1 MPRDR
6 RHWKGYNNFVLGG
19 AFKISLDLHSARILR
34 VRQHLTVR
42 MQIRAFLLVPME
54 NWKFIPGYEGR
65 YEVSDHG
72 RVRNRTKELAQ
83 AIMRSGH
90 LTVHLGRQTHYVH
103 RLVLFAFVGVPLA
116 NTQRIEAR
124 HLDGNPANNNLA
136 NLAWGTVVENRA
148 DRRRLGEKAKLSY
161 PEMLNLQQDLRGGML
176 LKDVAMKYGVERHT
190 AAKYRDGRMYG

>member
-1 MPRDR
+1 MET
-6 RHWKGYNNFVLGG
+6 WK
-19 AFKISLDLHSARILR
+19 
-34 VRQHLTVR
+34 
-42 MQIRAFLLVPME
+42 LVP
-54 NWKFIPGYEGR
+54 GYDGK

-83 AIMRSGH
+83 GIMRGGH

-103 RLVLFAFVGVPLA
+103 RLVLFAFVGVPPA

-124 HLDGNPANNNLA
+124 HLDGNPANNYLA

-176 LKDVAMKYGVERHT
+176 LKDVAMKYGVDRHT
-190 AAKYRDGRMYG
+190 AAKYRDGRMYA